1 MLQGKTIIITGATN
15 GIGEV
20 AALELARSGAHV
32 VIISRSEERCAATAK
47 RITAETGNSA
57 VSYIAADL
65 STLEGM
71 RSAASQFLATH
82 DRLHVLMNNAG
93 ALYTSREVSA
103 DGYEKTFALNHLSYF
118 LLTNLLLDT
127 LKNTAAAEGEA
138 RIVNVSSSAHFSARG
153 ISFDDLQRKKS
164 YNAFLVYSETKLMNI
179 LFTRELARRL
189 AGTGVTAN
197 ALHPGFVRS
206 GFGMNNR
213 AWWIRLFDM
222 MRAFAISPEEGA
234 QTSIYLAASPE
245 VKGVSGKYFDK
256 KKAVEVSKAAR
267 DTSAQER
274 LWRISEEL
282 TGLNTPVMV

>member
-1 MLQGKTIIITGATN
+1 MLQGKTIAITGATN

-20 AALELARSGAHV
+20 AALELARSGASV
-32 VIISRSEERCAATAK
+32 VIISRSPERCAATVK
-47 RITAETGNSA
+47 RIAAETGSTT

-71 RSAASQFLATH
+71 RSAASQFLASH
-82 DRLHVLMNNAG
+82 DRLHVLLNNAG
-93 ALYTSREVSA
+93 ALYTTREVTA

-118 LLTNLLLDT
+118 VLTNLLLDT
-127 LKNTAAAEGEA
+127 LKQTAAADGEA
-138 RIVNVSSSAHFSARG
+138 RVINVSSGAHFSARG

-179 LFTRELARRL
+179 LFTRELAHRL

-213 AWWIRLFDM
+213 AWWIKLFDVL
-222 MRAFAISPEEGA
+222 RAFAISPEEGA

-245 VKGVSGKYFDK
+245 VKGISGKYFEK
-256 KKAVEVSKAAR
+256 KKVVEVSRAAQ
-267 DTSAQER
+267 DASAQER
-274 LWRISEEL
+274 LWQVSEEL
-282 TGLNTPVMV
+282 TGLQTPVPV